1 MRGSAVPRVTNETID
16 LEVIEAARDRLK
28 SLVAKTPLTRSEH
41 LSELTG
47 TSVYLKLENRQ
58 TTGSFKLRGAT
69 NAVLCLSSDDR
80 RRGLVTAS
88 TGNHGR
94 AVAHAASEQ
103 GLIATVCLSSLVP
116 RNKVD
121 AIRDLGADVRIVGKS
136 QDDAMDE
143 VARLARE
150 EGMNVIPPFDDPR
163 IIAGQGTVGLEL
175 LDDQPDIETVIVP
188 LSGGGLAAGIAAAVK
203 ARRPHC
209 RIIGVSMSR
218 GAAMDA
224 SLKAGRPVNVEELET
239 LADSLGGG
247 IGLDNHWTFKMC
259 RSLLD
264 EVVLLDEEEIAAG
277 IRHAATREGEIVEGA
292 AAVGIGALLS
302 GKIKPTGPAAVVIS
316 GGNIDPEQHRAI
328 VEDRYR
334 RAG

>member
-1 MRGSAVPRVTNETID
+1 MPRVTNETID

-28 SLVAKTPLTRSEH
+28 SLVVKTPLTRSEH
-41 LSELTG
+41 LSELTE

-69 NAVLCLSSDDR
+69 NAVLSLSSDDR

-121 AIRDLGADVRIVGKS
+121 AIRNLGADVRIVGKS

-175 LDDQPDIETVIVP
+175 LDDQPDIETVVIP

-209 RIIGVSMSR
+209 CIIGVSMSR

-224 SLKAGRPVNVEELET
+224 SLKAGRPVNVEELKT

-264 EVVLLDEEEIAAG
+264 EVVLLGEEEIAAG
-277 IRHAATREGEIVEGA
+277 IRHAATREGEVVEGA

-302 GKIKPTGPAAVVIS
+302 GKIKPTGPTAIVIS
-316 GGNIDPEQHRAI
+316 GGNIDSEQHRAI

>member
-1 MRGSAVPRVTNETID
+1 MPRMTNEMIGF
-16 LEVIEAARDRLK
+16 EEIEAARDRLK
-28 SLVAKTPLTRSEH
+28 GLVLRTPLTRSES

-47 TSVYLKLENRQ
+47 TPVYLKLENRQ

-69 NAVLCLSSDDR
+69 NAVLSLSSDDR

-150 EGMNVIPPFDDPR
+150 EGMNIIPPFDDPR
-163 IIAGQGTVGLEL
+163 IIAGQGTIGLEIT
-175 LDDQPDIETVIVP
+175 DDQPDTETVFIP

-203 ARRPHC
+203 VLRPHS
-209 RIIGVSMSR
+209 RVIGVSMSR
-218 GAAMDA
+218 GAAMNA
-224 SLKAGRPVNVEELET
+224 SLEAGKPVNVEELET

-247 IGLDNHWTFKMC
+247 IGLNNHWTFAMC

-277 IRHAATREGEIVEGA
+277 IRYAATHEGEIVEGA

-302 GKIKPTGPAAVVIS
+302 GKIRPTGPTAIIIS

-328 VEDRYR
+328 MEDRYR

>member
-1 MRGSAVPRVTNETID
+1 MPRVTNETID

-47 TSVYLKLENRQ
+47 TSAYLKLENRQ

-121 AIRDLGADVRIVGKS
+121 AIRNLGADVRIVGKS

-150 EGMNVIPPFDDPR
+150 EGMNVIP
-163 IIAGQGTVGLEL
+163 
-175 LDDQPDIETVIVP
+175 
-188 LSGGGLAAGIAAAVK
+188 
-203 ARRPHC
+203 
-209 RIIGVSMSR
+209 
-218 GAAMDA
+218 
-224 SLKAGRPVNVEELET
+224 
-239 LADSLGGG
+239 
-247 IGLDNHWTFKMC
+247 
-259 RSLLD
+259 RS
-264 EVVLLDEEEIAAG
+264 
-277 IRHAATREGEIVEGA
+277 T
-292 AAVGIGALLS
+292 IGALLPDRAQS
-302 GKIKPTGPAAVVIS
+302 VWKSLMSSRTLRLLSFLFQAEGSLQASPQLLKPVDLIAVSSAFPCLVAQPWMPASKLADRSMSRSWRRLQIHWAAVS
-316 GGNIDPEQHRAI
+316 GSIIIGLLRCAA
-328 VEDRYR
+328 RYWTKWSCSMKR
-334 RAG
+334 RSQQESDMPRRGKAKSSKVLRQSALGPY